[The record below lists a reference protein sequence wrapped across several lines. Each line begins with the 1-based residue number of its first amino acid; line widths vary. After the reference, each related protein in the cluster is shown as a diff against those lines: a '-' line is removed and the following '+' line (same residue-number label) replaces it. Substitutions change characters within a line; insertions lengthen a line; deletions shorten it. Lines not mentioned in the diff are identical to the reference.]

1 MSETGGGVRRLIDE
15 HRQRL
20 PARAMARFREI
31 DGSSLGGLVSLQ
43 LFTTVIP
50 LIILGFSYLSGF
62 AENASPGVLIT
73 RELGLVRPL
82 SDWVRDAFGNAS
94 GLRRDW
100 TILGLGG
107 FLLWGIPMS
116 MTIAGI
122 WAKAWRRAPFG
133 WRQGLGRGA
142 LWFLLYLVMV
152 AVREFVA
159 FGGDHSG
166 PVRVLLFAVGLVPA
180 WIFWAMT
187 PLLLVRDGGRGARYL
202 ARAGLAGVVIDG
214 IVIPLV
220 ARLVFPIIL
229 RSWEEFGPM
238 GVAMTLLIWAGVIG
252 TGWVLTACIS
262 AVLWEDSEATA
273 EPVPGAE
280 PG

>member
-1 MSETGGGVRRLIDE
+1 MEPTVRPDLVRLVAVKRGRDAAA
-15 HRQRL
+15 RL
-20 PARAMARFREI
+20 PNNPEMGCKSRDHQR
-31 DGSSLGGLVSLQ
+31 SL
-43 LFTTVIP
+43 TC
-50 LIILGFSYLSGF
+50 
-62 AENASPGVLIT
+62 N
-73 RELGLVRPL
+73 
-82 SDWVRDAFGNAS
+82 
-94 GLRRDW
+94 
-100 TILGLGG
+100 
-107 FLLWGIPMS
+107 GIPMS

-187 PLLLVRDGGRGARYL
+187 PLLVVRDGGRGARYL

-214 IVIPLV
+214 IVIALV

-238 GVAMTLLIWAGVIG
+238 GVAMTLLIWAEVIG